1 MTTGA
6 VSDEQG
12 EWSGHPRP
20 ASRRGRARVR
30 AVAAPPN
37 GSRPPAGAGTDLP
50 DGAAVAP
57 APPGRPRQRRTRR
70 EVRRRRAA
78 LLASM
83 GALSVAGAALAVVG
97 VTTVRNSTLGRYDTA
112 LAPTEPGYQ
121 AYVVPTPTMAALQVG
136 SDGSLVSLAVL
147 SLEPG
152 DRGGGVIVVPPS
164 AVVPADPDT
173 AAPAPTLAEVYR
185 DQGAAATVAALAQV
199 VTVGVS
205 DYVVVDDAH
214 WSRLV
219 APVAPVE
226 VTLDQPVGDWPAGAV
241 AVPAADVGRFLAA
254 EGDGETDIDRLDRQQ
269 QFWGAWLARIGDA
282 GEDAV
287 PGEVDTGLGR
297 FVRGIAQGPTTAAA
311 LPVLQDDT
319 STAAAQR
326 LTPESPQLEA
336 LVTRAVPF
344 PVAPGPG
351 RRIRVRLLN
360 GTADPSLTQA
370 AAPTLVEAGAEI
382 TIVGNAPSFDVAHTT
397 VAYAGSER
405 SGIAAWLAAK
415 SGIGRIEEV
424 SAEGD
429 APLPS
434 PDDEID
440 VTVIL
445 GADARELTR
454 R

>member
-1 MTTGA
+1 
-6 VSDEQG
+6 
-12 EWSGHPRP
+12 
-20 ASRRGRARVR
+20 
-30 AVAAPPN
+30 
-37 GSRPPAGAGTDLP
+37 
-50 DGAAVAP
+50 
-57 APPGRPRQRRTRR
+57 
-70 EVRRRRAA
+70 
-78 LLASM
+78 M
-83 GALSVAGAALAVVG
+83 GALSAAGAALAVVG
-97 VTTVRNSTLGRYDTA
+97 VTTVRNSTVGRYDTA
-112 LAPTEPGYQ
+112 LAPTDPGYQ
-121 AYVVPTPTMAALQVG
+121 AYVVPTPTMAAVQVG

-164 AVVPADPDT
+164 AVVPTDPDDPE
-173 AAPAPTLAEVYR
+173 PALTLAEVYR
-185 DQGAAATVAALAQV
+185 DQGAAAAVAALARV

-226 VTLDQPVGDWPAGAV
+226 VTLDRPVADWPAGAV
-241 AVPAADVGRFLAA
+241 AIPAADVGRFLAA
-254 EGDGETDIDRLDRQQ
+254 EDAGETDIDRLDRQQ
-269 QFWGAWLARIGDA
+269 QFWGAWLDRVGSA

-297 FVRGIAQGPTTAAA
+297 FVRGIARGPTTAAA
-311 LPVLQDDT
+311 LPVLQDDA
-319 STAAAQR
+319 STAGGQR
-326 LTPESPQLEA
+326 LIAESPQLEA
-336 LVTRAVPF
+336 LVSRAVPS
-344 PVAPGPG
+344 PVAPAPG

-360 GTADPSLTQA
+360 GTSDPSLTQA
-370 AAPTLVEAGAEI
+370 AAPALVEAGAEI

-397 VAYAGSER
+397 VAYAGRER
-405 SGIAAWLAAK
+405 IGAAGWLAAM
-415 SGIGRIEEV
+415 SGIDRIEDV
-424 SAEGD
+424 SVGGD